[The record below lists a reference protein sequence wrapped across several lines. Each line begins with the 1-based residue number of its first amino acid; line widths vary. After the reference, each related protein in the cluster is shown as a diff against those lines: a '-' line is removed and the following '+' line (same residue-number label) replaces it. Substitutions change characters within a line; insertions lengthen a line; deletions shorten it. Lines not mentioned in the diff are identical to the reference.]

1 LEVQKIAEEWEIWE
15 EEKEVAKKLV
25 PERFHKWI
33 QVFGK
38 KASERMPTRKLWDH
52 AIEIK
57 EDFVPR
63 KRRVYPLSREEKEEV
78 HKFIVEQLRK
88 GYIRPSKSP

>member
-1 LEVQKIAEEWEIWE
+1 
-15 EEKEVAKKLV
+15 
-25 PERFHKWI
+25 
-33 QVFGK
+33 
-38 KASERMPTRKLWDH
+38 MPTRKLWDH
-52 AIEIK
+52 TIEIK

-88 GYIRPSKSP
+88 GYIRPLKSP